1 MVKNM
6 TEEEWMSRL
15 REIQNNKKEFI
26 PDPKLVKKLIL
37 ELTKTTSVLKK
48 HLLIAFEILGIS
60 FTEYENISQAQSK
73 IEDKLN
79 SI

>member
-1 MVKNM
+1 MAEEDWM
-6 TEEEWMSRL
+6 TKLKEM
-15 REIQNNKKEFI
+15 QNNKKEFV

-60 FTEYENISQAQSK
+60 FAEYENISQAQSK